1 MDSSDLIS
9 HPADVLALAE
19 RVCPSLNGPSSFRLA
34 AALEALDAGLV
45 LNDFEGL
52 ADVAV
57 EIQKI
62 DRQRV
67 EHWGRVLEESD
78 VRLVSVLDDEYP
90 TNLRM
95 VHDHPPFLFVR
106 GSMERADERAVA
118 VVGTRKPSEEGLAAA
133 RDIAAKMAHLSITVV
148 SGMAIGIDTAAH
160 RGSLTAG
167 GRTVAV
173 LGSGLDRVYPA
184 SNRGLARSIER
195 SGAVVS
201 QFWPDMGPTRWS
213 FPVRN
218 IVTSGLSLGTVVV
231 EAGPTS
237 GARQQADHAL
247 RHGKRLYLL
256 RRLVSAQAWAR
267 EMADL
272 PGVLAIDDIDQIVAD
287 IEAEVMESDDVLI

>member
-34 AALEALDAGLV
+34 AALEALDAGLD

-173 LGSGLDRVYPA
+173 LGSG
-184 SNRGLARSIER
+184 
-195 SGAVVS
+195 
-201 QFWPDMGPTRWS
+201 
-213 FPVRN
+213 
-218 IVTSGLSLGTVVV
+218 
-231 EAGPTS
+231 
-237 GARQQADHAL
+237 
-247 RHGKRLYLL
+247 
-256 RRLVSAQAWAR
+256 
-267 EMADL
+267 
-272 PGVLAIDDIDQIVAD
+272 
-287 IEAEVMESDDVLI
+287 